1 MTITVPL
8 TINGEAHLN
17 GRVIPKEEM
26 LKAVDAW
33 KEILK
38 YNQCLGHFRRPGHE
52 PMDFQGYSHKVSTA
66 FNSNN
71 GESFAVI
78 ETIPTPE
85 GEELQNVLGTLEYQD
100 RYEFQPRGFLENGE
114 FSISTIDVVE
124 KRNPVN

>member
-1 MTITVPL
+1 
-8 TINGEAHLN
+8 
-17 GRVIPKEEM
+17 M